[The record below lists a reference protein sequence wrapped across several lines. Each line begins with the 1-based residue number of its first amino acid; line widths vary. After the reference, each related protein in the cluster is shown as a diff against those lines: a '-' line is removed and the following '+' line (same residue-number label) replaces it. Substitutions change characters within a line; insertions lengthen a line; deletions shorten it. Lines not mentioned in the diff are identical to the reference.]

1 MACSITTL
9 PAVSPVSLIDCSIG
23 TPEETEPEKVRDQ
36 RASATFWTTSPIL
49 KGRRRV
55 KRCHISLPF
64 SVFFHLKKPQME
76 SATAGTTMYQ
86 EPVRRLE
93 TPTQSAV
100 GAGSPDASP
109 GCSSASS
116 LKMLAKTGITNMTIA
131 ISTTMAKPKTSDG
144 YIIADLTWRLSAS
157 DFST

>member
-1 MACSITTL
+1 ML

-36 RASATFWTTSPIL
+36 RASATFWITSPTL
-49 KGRRRV
+49 NGRRKV
-55 KRCHISLPF
+55 NRCHTSLPF
-64 SVFFHLKKPQME
+64 SVFFHLKKPQIPSTRPGMR
-76 SATAGTTMYQ
+76 MYQ
-86 EPVRRLE
+86 EPVSRLE

-116 LKMLAKTGITNMTIA
+116 LKMLAKTGITNITIA
-131 ISTTMAKPKTSDG
+131 TSTTTAKPKTSAG

-157 DFST
+157 DFS